1 MNITKRIKRDID
13 IYNGVT
19 TETTTSSLLSSSSS
33 ALSSS
38 ASSSFSI
45 FSNFKMVVILLI
57 VLFIIWYVYN
67 NADLSTKDYK
77 KTMNDIITYIKSLW
91 NKLIAMINK
100 GIHSMPSLYGD
111 DSDLDDDDKNKSQQ
125 KQKQQKQPTTQEN
138 KSTKSQY
145 TSQQYPN
152 QPSNLKELDTI
163 KTALDTNALTYIAT
177 TEESNKKEDDIPG
190 WCYIGKDNSGV
201 GVCFQTN
208 NKNLCESNL
217 FYDKQEQCINQSSDN

>member
-19 TETTTSSLLSSSSS
+19 PETTTSSLLSSSSS

-38 ASSSFSI
+38 ESSSFSI

-57 VLFIIWYVYN
+57 VLFIIWYVYK

-91 NKLIAMINK
+91 NKLINMINK

-111 DSDLDDDDKNKSQQ
+111 DSDLDEDDKNKS
-125 KQKQQKQPTTQEN
+125 QKQQKQPTTQEQ
-138 KSTKSQY
+138 KSNNTQY

-152 QPSNLKELDTI
+152 HPGNLKELDTI

-217 FYDKQEQCINQSSDN
+217 FYDKQEQCINHSSDN